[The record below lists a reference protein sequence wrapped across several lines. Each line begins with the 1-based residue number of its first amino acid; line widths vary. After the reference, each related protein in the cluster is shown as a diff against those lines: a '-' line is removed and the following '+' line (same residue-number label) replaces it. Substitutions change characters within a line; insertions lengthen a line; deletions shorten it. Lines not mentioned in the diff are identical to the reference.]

1 MGSGTRRCLSF
12 VGCDVVLIKNA
23 WLNGGCVDL
32 RVSDTIQ
39 DIGPQLTPALGE
51 SVLDARGGEVLPGL
65 HDHHIHV
72 FAAAAAYGSLDCDVG
87 FGTVADCRDRL
98 AQRLAQTAG
107 TGWIRGVSYHEQQL
121 GELDRWHLDALCPD
135 RPVRIQH
142 RSGKLWVC
150 NSLALEVLQLQA
162 SDQIAGVEADS
173 QGLLNG
179 RIVRNDALI
188 AQRLQAIGGRV
199 QPDVRGFSRMLARLG
214 IVSVTD
220 TSAHNNQ
227 LSQKNFDQLR
237 REGELLQRVELMG
250 DDSLDSGYLKI
261 LLDGDRL
268 PPLDDLVHR
277 INAART
283 KGRNV
288 AFHCVSHLELVFA
301 LAALDDASGPEA
313 GFDRIEHGSVVH
325 DDMALRLADLGMPV
339 ITQPAFL
346 FAKGDQYRAD
356 LSGAELSD
364 LYRFRGLQDLGVPV
378 IASSDAPYG
387 PVNPWQVIASA
398 ANRRTASGA
407 VIGPAERVGVESA
420 LAGYLTSTPAL
431 NQGLSFARARRVAIG
446 MPADLCVLAQKWS
459 EVRDEAESM
468 AVGAT
473 LIGGSVAFDS
483 GRPDP

>member
-1 MGSGTRRCLSF
+1 M
-12 VGCDVVLIKNA
+12 LIKNA
-23 WLNGGCVDL
+23 WLNGGYVDL
-32 RVSDTIQ
+32 RVSHTIE
-39 DIGPQLTPALGE
+39 DIGPQLTPTHGE
-51 SVLDARGGEVLPGL
+51 SVLDAGGGEVLPGL

-87 FGTVADCRDRL
+87 SGTLADCRHRL
-98 AQRLAQTAG
+98 AQRLGSAAG
-107 TGWIRGVSYHEQQL
+107 SGWIRGVSYHEQQL
-121 GELDRWHLDALCPD
+121 GELDRWGLDTLCRD

-150 NSLALEVLQLQA
+150 NSLGLELLQLKA
-162 SDQIAGVEADS
+162 SDQIAGVEVDS
-173 QGLLNG
+173 QGQLNG

-188 AQRLQAIGGRV
+188 AQRLQATGGGV

-214 IVSVTD
+214 IIGVTD

-227 LSQKNFDQLR
+227 QSQKDFDRLR
-237 REGELLQRVELMG
+237 REGELLQRVDLMG
-250 DDSLDSGYLKI
+250 DDTLETGYLKI

-268 PPLDDLVHR
+268 PPLDHLVQR

-301 LAALDDASGPEA
+301 LAALDDAAGPEV

-356 LSGAELSD
+356 LAGSELSD

-378 IASSDAPYG
+378 VASSDAPYG
-387 PVNPWQVIASA
+387 PVNPWQVIATA
-398 ANRRTASGA
+398 ANRQTSSGA
-407 VIGPAERVGVESA
+407 VIGLHERVGVETA
-420 LAGYLTSTPAL
+420 LAGYLTSTSAL
-431 NQGLSFARARRVAIG
+431 NQGVSLARVSKIEAG
-446 MPADLCVLAQKWS
+446 MPADLCVLDRKWS
-459 EVRDEAESM
+459 EVRRKAEGVS
-468 AVGAT
+468 VRAT
-473 LIGGSVAFDS
+473 LIGGSVAFDRES
-483 GRPDP
+483 SDP